1 MTTISK
7 QQSAA
12 APAHKNG
19 FSLISN
25 EKLLQLYSAMLRCR
39 MIEERAHLL
48 FKQGKF
54 IGNYHPA
61 VGQEAAAV
69 GVAID
74 LGPEDI
80 LVSSRP
86 CFITAFLQGEPLD
99 RLFARLADAIAPS
112 SNIAAQSTIATG
124 AARANKT
131 KNNGKIA
138 VAFCGDGSA
147 SPDSWRQA
155 IKLAGGHGLPIIF
168 VCQSDLA
175 TEPATPNAQTSV
187 ENIALKAQACGFP
200 AIAVDGNDVVA
211 VYRVASEAI
220 AHARKGNGP
229 TLIECKAFR
238 LHGRSLTDSRKKR
251 NPDEIEPWE
260 PEDPILNMEK
270 YLAAKGLFREKFKL
284 DISSGFSKELNAA
297 IEAAERSR
305 LSEGKR

>member
-39 MIEERAHLL
+39 MIEERARLL

-54 IGNYHPA
+54 TGNYHPA
-61 VGQEAAAV
+61 VGREAAAV
-69 GVAID
+69 GAAID
-74 LGPEDI
+74 LGLEDT

-86 CFITAFLQGEPLD
+86 CFITAFLQGQPLD
-99 RLFARLADAIAPS
+99 RLFARPAAPS
-112 SNIAAQSTIATG
+112 NIATG
-124 AARANKT
+124 AARTNKA

-138 VAFCGDGSA
+138 VAFCGDGPA

-155 IKLAGGHGLPIIF
+155 MKLAGVHGLPMIF
-168 VCQSDLA
+168 VCQSGLR
-175 TEPATPNAQTSV
+175 TEPATPNAQTRVKNLAS
-187 ENIALKAQACGFP
+187 KAQACGFP
-200 AIAVDGNDVVA
+200 VIPVDGNDVVA

-284 DISSGFSKELNAA
+284 DISSGFSEELNAA